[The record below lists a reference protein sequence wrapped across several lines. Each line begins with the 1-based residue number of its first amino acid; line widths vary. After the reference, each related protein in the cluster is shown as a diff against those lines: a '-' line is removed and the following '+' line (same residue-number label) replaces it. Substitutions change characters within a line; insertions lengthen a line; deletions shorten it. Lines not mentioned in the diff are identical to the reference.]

1 MPGRMKGFEVYRY
14 RKHASFLSFLTA
26 LWYVALFTGALWCC
40 GFVHWFWGWSCGWT
54 AAAGAAEAVLLAGAV
69 VKRRFGIFLTLFE
82 VSLILFFVLVDFRGA
97 FPGDSWTAE
106 CSRIARI
113 KKISGDL
120 VTISDIRD
128 FRYRKPEDFDPF
140 YRTETFDIS
149 KLDSLD
155 LIQSHWDGLSEVSHT
170 LFSFNFS
177 DGNEVV
183 LSFEPRVPAGMRG
196 GQFFPGIYKRYGL
209 FMLLSTPEDII
220 DLRTKYR
227 RETVFRYRM
236 NLAPQV
242 VRKIFIATVR
252 RAMVL
257 EEHPEFYHSLF
268 ANCTTAF
275 VPLIQEAAPEF
286 PGGIRLIF
294 NGYFDRL
301 LFETGYLAKRD
312 GESFDALKS
321 RSLIQ

>member
-1 MPGRMKGFEVYRY
+1 MKGFEVYR
-14 RKHASFLSFLTA
+14 RKKYAALLSFLTV
-26 LWYVALFTGALWCC
+26 LWYVAMFAAALWCC
-40 GFVHWFWGWSCGWT
+40 GFFHWFCGWSLMRT
-54 AAAGAAEAVLLAGAV
+54 AASGVGLAVLLAGAV
-69 VKRRFGIFLTLFE
+69 VRRRFGVFLTLFE

-97 FPGDSWTAE
+97 FPEDNWTVE
-106 CSRIARI
+106 CGRVARI
-113 KKISGDL
+113 REFSGNM

-128 FRYRKPEDFDPF
+128 FRYRTPEDFDVF
-140 YRTETFDIS
+140 YRTGTFDIS

-155 LIQSHWDGLSEVSHT
+155 LIQSHWDGLCAVSHT

-177 DGNEVV
+177 DGRKLV

-209 FMLLSTPEDII
+209 FIVLSTPEDII

-227 RETVFRYRM
+227 KETVFRYRM
-236 NLAPQV
+236 TLAPEV
-242 VRKIFIATVR
+242 VRKIFISTVR

-257 EEHPEFYHSLF
+257 EKHPEFYHTVS

-275 VPLIQEAAPEF
+275 VPLIQTAEPGF

-301 LFETGYLAKRD
+301 LFETGYLAKGD
-312 GESFDALKS
+312 GESFRALKL